1 MRIIDDKGQDAFT
14 NMAVDEALFQGYVRG
29 KSPTTLRFYTFSPPA
44 ITLGYSQRIEEVD
57 LECCRKFGIDVV
69 RRPTGGRAVIHD
81 GDLTYSLIAE
91 SNDPLFG
98 GSLHETYQKVSEY
111 FAKALREIGIEAHL
125 VKHEP
130 RPYKGRSE
138 ARSMKHEVRSSLC
151 FSSPARYELLVVGE
165 KVMGS
170 AQMRKN
176 GSFLLQGSL
185 KVDEPSI
192 DYHFL
197 FQENGF
203 LLPKSLT
210 SIPSPVIAMA
220 PWRQKKSRW
229 LGTGQGTKIG
239 VERLKYF
246 MEESLGMG
254 WKRGILTE
262 GEQEQ
267 VVVLRAKYVSPKW
280 NFRR

>member
-14 NMAVDEALFQGYVRG
+14 NMAVDEALFQGFVRG

-91 SNDPLFG
+91 SDDPLFG
-98 GSLHETYQKVSEY
+98 GSLLETYRKISEH

-125 VKHEP
+125 VKH
-130 RPYKGRSE
+130 E

-151 FSSPARYELLVVGE
+151 FSSPARYELLVEGE

-210 SIPSPVIAMA
+210 SIPSPVIATPA
-220 PWRQKKSRW
+220 LSGGKQSRW
-229 LGTGQGTKIG
+229 LGTDQGTKIG
-239 VERLKYF
+239 VERLKCF
-246 MEESLGMG
+246 MEESLGNG